1 MLRVSRHPPST
12 GDTVG
17 ARFLYKRAPD
27 TLKTPENDLEGL
39 WLINKSLMRRD
50 YEAAFAALGSSTW
63 SEEVAQRMD
72 ALRGSVALKS
82 RPWQIGLQPSNACCC
97 PESLRERVHSLL
109 AKSYSAISLGTL
121 SRSLG
126 LSEDGCQQFAQDR
139 GWSFTGDEA
148 SPVLTPPAKLGS
160 FSGTDARTLQNIIRQ
175 CGALE
180 AQVIRQDVFAKSSE
194 NTPAEEKK
202 MD

>member
-1 MLRVSRHPPST
+1 MMRSLGQHGNTHSYPLHMLLYMIE

-72 ALRGSVALKS
+72 ALR
-82 RPWQIGLQPSNACCC
+82 
-97 PESLRERVHSLL
+97 ESLRERVHSLL